1 MPAVTS
7 NHLLASQRHHIYNRG
22 RLLAISCQ
30 FSGTSSVKMK
40 QRAGE
45 AVMLVVVGL
54 LAAAGLC
61 TAEIAFN
68 STEDEFTISFQGELV
83 SQ

>member
-1 MPAVTS
+1 
-7 NHLLASQRHHIYNRG
+7 
-22 RLLAISCQ
+22 
-30 FSGTSSVKMK
+30 MK

-54 LAAAGLC
+54 LAVAGLC

-68 STEDEFTISFQGELV
+68 STEEEFTISFQGELV